1 MKLNYRVI
9 THEDI
14 DAVTELERSSFSRP
28 WPRSAFEEIVDKEDA
43 TYYLA
48 EDVDNGKIVGGLVIF
63 HILDEG
69 DITNVAVAEDYRGQG
84 IATSLMEYALEQ
96 GEAEGILDFTLEV
109 RAGNE
114 PAIRVYEKNGFEGV
128 GIRPG
133 FYEEPKE
140 DALVMWRYHEE
151 QE

>member
-1 MKLNYRVI
+1 VRINFRTI
-9 THEDI
+9 THNDI
-14 DAVTELERSSFSRP
+14 EEVTALERSSFSRP
-28 WPRSAFEEIVDKEDA
+28 WPRSAFEEIVDKKDA

-48 EDVDNGKIVGGLVIF
+48 EDLDAGKIVGGCVIF

-69 DITNVAVAEDYRGQG
+69 DITNVAVDENYRGQG
-84 IATSLMEYALEQ
+84 IATDLLEYALEM

-114 PAIRVYEKNGFEGV
+114 AAIKVYEKNGFEGV

-140 DALVMWRYHEE
+140 DALVMWRYHDEE
-151 QE
+151 

>member
-1 MKLNYRVI
+1 MKLKFRRI

-14 DAVTELERSSFSRP
+14 EAVTELERNSFSRP
-28 WPRSAFEEIVDKEDA
+28 WPRSAFEEIVDKKDA

-48 EDVDNGKIVGGLVIF
+48 EDIENSKIVGGCVIF

-69 DITNVAVAEDYRGQG
+69 DITNVAVDEAYRGQG
-84 IATSLMEYALEQ
+84 IATSLLAYAIEQ
-96 GEAEGILDFTLEV
+96 GEAEGIVDFTLEV

-133 FYEEPKE
+133 FYEAPKE
-140 DALVMWRYHEE
+140 DALVMWRYHTE
-151 QE
+151 

>member
-1 MKLNYRVI
+1 VKLNYRRI

-28 WPRSAFEEIVDKEDA
+28 WPRSAFKEIVDKKDA

-48 EDVDNGKIVGGLVIF
+48 EDLDAKIIVGGCVIF
-63 HILDEG
+63 HIVDEG
-69 DITNVAVAEDYRGQG
+69 DITNVAVAKDYRGQG
-84 IATSLMEYALEQ
+84 IATKLLDYAIKQ
-96 GEAEGILDFTLEV
+96 GEEEGILDFTLEV

-133 FYEEPKE
+133 FYEDPKE
-140 DALVMWRYHEE
+140 DALVMWRYHAED
-151 QE
+151 